1 MNTFADLFAYLQL
14 TTFTHISEFL
24 SDNWEGKEKQESL
37 FRLFANLHLVPEFRG
52 YHVCDNNFNLQTL
65 KNCTSI
71 VPFMSKSLNDKGDKS
86 DLTLSHSVNKEL
98 IVCTSKNLNT
108 YGVGDLDV
116 RDLRNLF
123 DLHYKPHGYNMRL
136 CVIVRNKSALLTKI
150 HNAEQCNNDI
160 IEVLKASNTLLFDWD
175 DLQSLY
181 VSFKMNFSDLS
192 IDSLDVLLYNNH
204 KIPLTLR
211 MHQDYA
217 IQRTLQLLQ
226 DNNNILWGQIPRS
239 GKSYIMAGLIAQ
251 CLKTMDNF
259 LIITTSPNETIA
271 MYNEVFAQHIQF
283 QGVSIINLNGSN
295 KKPKLG
301 AKNII
306 IASKQFLQSKGVS
319 SEKTKQITWLKN
331 LKIDLR
337 FIDESHN
344 GGTTELM
351 QSTLTVYGGQCNTIY
366 ITATYLKPVNTYS
379 ISNDAWIL
387 WDLEDVKLCQTIDE
401 QSSQQRL
408 NAKHNGI
415 IDFVHKHGTEHIK
428 AKYSIYPELHF
439 MTTSFLPGVKEEMK
453 SFISDDPEMGWSLES
468 LFLLKNNGK
477 EYELEFQ
484 NTQQMLRFCKM
495 VFGVSKTSQSGRFT
509 IPDYDCIL
517 QRIKTICDNPKY
529 NSRTFTTS
537 NPLSIL
543 AFLPCGKIPIELVSE
558 AFKKFLEDNNIIPD
572 FEILTINS
580 KVNGGDTAVSRIDDA
595 MQKVKLTGKK
605 GLLILAGRQCSMGVT
620 LKHCDVVLLLNSCSS
635 FDMLYQMMFRCMS
648 EDTGKKCGFVV
659 DINVQRVVDTLID
672 YALKINPKKSAKEA
686 VRYILDQRLVNLN
699 NDEWMGEYFGCKGLN
714 IESLVGKVYDIWTA
728 KPSNAIKRVLDVLQ
742 FKFDLF
748 NKDDQ
753 SLFNKL
759 FNTSKVKTSVEIK
772 EIVDELCINDDKDDD
787 LNKGIKETPLEQ
799 DAKSIN
805 STTERETTKNEEKPQ
820 KDVNFIRDILRHLI
834 PLVCLLS
841 IHSSTR
847 NTFEE
852 MCLCIAEDERL
863 KTIFME
869 QIRVWWNKSI
879 PDDVFNVF
887 IKMYN
892 KYLKDNTDIN
902 QVIMRVKELFSRS
915 LHNQRELAKL
925 IDEYLIPHELE
936 RKLNAEVSTPPQL
949 RKDMLDALEAHVANF
964 FKTPKKV
971 LEPCC
976 GKGQFVIDIIDRFMY
991 GLKEMIVDEKERY
1004 KIIVEEC
1011 IYFADINATNIFIVR
1026 LLLDPLGVYN
1036 LNWFEGDTL
1045 KLDVRQH
1052 WNVEHFN
1059 AVIGNP
1065 PYQEEFKNLKL
1076 GGPARPLY
1084 HIFTTMAINMSQYVL
1099 FIIPSRWMAGGLGL
1113 GSFRKEMLSC
1123 NKIRFI
1129 QKIAQKQAD
1138 KDFGNSVEIKG
1149 GVNYFLYDNEYNGN
1163 CLFNGVSTRLDTFD
1177 ILIEPEWVPIVNKV
1191 ISIMSQSLMNVCKGS
1206 SYWNIKSNDSR
1217 LEKEFKDGTL
1227 TCYVNKASGLRKYI
1241 SKEHVSKDASKWK
1254 VITTE
1259 AYNSGDNF
1267 GSIYVIEPY
1276 EICNQTYLMFE
1287 LENKEQANNLASLL
1301 DTCLIRFMLKVRK
1314 ISQHIKPDT
1323 MRWCPLLSLERAYN
1337 DLDVFQMFGL
1347 TDVEIEYVTKSIK
1360 KTTVVYK

>member
-1 MNTFADLFAYLQL
+1 MNTFADLFAYLQM
-14 TTFTHISEFL
+14 TTFAHISEFL
-24 SDNWEGKEKQESL
+24 SDNWEGKEKQESM
-37 FRLFANLHLVPEFRG
+37 FRLFANLRLIHEFKE
-52 YHVCDNNFNLQTL
+52 YFVCQGNFSKQSVDVHKKTVDVNRQSVD
-65 KNCTSI
+65 KYRSI
-71 VPFMSKSLNDKGDKS
+71 LPFMSKHLNDKGDVS
-86 DLTLSHSVNKEL
+86 DLTLLHRHNNEY

-108 YGVGDLDV
+108 YGVGNLDV
-116 RDLRNLF
+116 EKIQTIF
-123 DLHYKPHGYNMRL
+123 DKHYKPHGYTMRV
-136 CVIVRNKSALLTKI
+136 CVIVRNKSTLLSKI
-150 HNAEQCNNDI
+150 RNAEESSADI
-160 IEVLKASNTLLFDWD
+160 VQVLNAKDTLFFDWN
-175 DLQSLY
+175 DLQTMY
-181 VSFKMNFSDLS
+181 VSFKMNYNNCT
-192 IDSLDVLLYNNH
+192 IDELDVLFNNH
-204 KIPLTLR
+204 KLPLTLR

-226 DNNNILWGQIPRS
+226 DNKNILWGQIPRS

-283 QGVSIINLNGSN
+283 QGVNIINLNGSN

-366 ITATYLKPVNTYS
+366 ITATYLKPVNTYN

-415 IDFVHKHGTEHIK
+415 TDFVHKHGTEHIK
-428 AKYSIYPELHF
+428 ATYSIYPELHF

-484 NTQQMLRFCKM
+484 NTEQMMKFCKM

-558 AFKKFLEDNNIIPD
+558 AFKNFLEDNNIIPD

-595 MQKVKLTGKK
+595 MRRVERTGKK

-620 LKHCDVVLLLNSCSS
+620 LKHCDIVLLLNSCSS

-672 YALKINPKKSAKEA
+672 YALKINPKTSAKEA
-686 VRYILDQRLVNLN
+686 LKYILEQRLVNLN
-699 NDEWMGEYFGCKGLN
+699 ADEWMGEYFGCKGLN

-753 SLFNKL
+753 SLFNRL
-759 FNTSKVKTSVEIK
+759 FNISKVKTSVEIK

-787 LNKGIKETPLEQ
+787 LNKGIKETPLDVQ
-799 DAKSIN
+799 A
-805 STTERETTKNEEKPQ
+805 STSSSDRSVNTVDRDDNKPEKN
-820 KDVNFIRDILRHLI
+820 VNFIRDILRHLI
-834 PLVCLLS
+834 PLVCILS
-841 IHSSTR
+841 IHNTEH

-852 MCLCIAEDERL
+852 MCICIQQDHRL
-863 KTIFME
+863 KEIFMD
-869 QIRVWWNKSI
+869 QIRLWWSKGI
-879 PDDVFNVF
+879 PDEVFTVF
-887 IKMYN
+887 INMYK
-892 KYLKDNTDIN
+892 KYLKDNTEIN
-902 QVIMRVKELFSRS
+902 QVIIRVKELFTRS

-925 IDEYLIPHELE
+925 IDEYLTPQEIEQ
-936 RKLNAEVSTPPQL
+936 KTNAEYSTPAFL
-949 RKDMLDALEAHVANF
+949 RKDMLDALEKYALEF

-976 GKGQFVIDIIDRFMY
+976 GKGQFVIDIIDRFME
-991 GLKEMIVDEKERY
+991 GLKDIIPDEKERY
-1004 KIIVEEC
+1004 KTIVEEC
-1011 IYFADINATNIFIVR
+1011 IYFADINSTNIFIVR
-1026 LLLDPLGVYN
+1026 LLLDPFGVYN
-1036 LNWFEGDTL
+1036 LKWFEGDTL
-1045 KLDVRQH
+1045 KLEPDAH
-1052 WNVEHFN
+1052 WGIEGFD
-1059 AVIGNP
+1059 AVVGNP
-1065 PYQEEFKNLKL
+1065 PYQPPSNDKKGGKSLWPLFVEFAYKNLFDNGYLVYVHPSLWRKPDNDL
-1076 GGPARPLY
+1076 RKIMFNNQLY
-1084 HIFTTMAINMSQYVL
+1084 HLSIHNKKEGGKVFGCTTRYDWYVL
-1099 FIIPSRWMAGGLGL
+1099 QKGPIKVTTTVCFEDRRVYDIHISKDLPFIPNFGWSIFAKVFERLRYNKGLDAKRDSLCHTSRPFVSKDSKDTYDFKLINSISKTHGIRLCYSQKPHPHQTSKKVVFSNGEFIIPMYDKGEYGVTEGGIYILV
-1113 GSFRKEMLSC
+1113 
-1123 NKIRFI
+1123 
-1129 QKIAQKQAD
+1129 
-1138 KDFGNSVEIKG
+1138 GNDEDGEKLVKYLESKLIK
-1149 GVNYFLYDNEYNGN
+1149 
-1163 CLFNGVSTRLDTFD
+1163 
-1177 ILIEPEWVPIVNKV
+1177 
-1191 ISIMSQSLMNVCKGS
+1191 
-1206 SYWNIKSNDSR
+1206 
-1217 LEKEFKDGTL
+1217 
-1227 TCYVNKASGLRKYI
+1227 
-1241 SKEHVSKDASKWK
+1241 
-1254 VITTE
+1254 
-1259 AYNSGDNF
+1259 
-1267 GSIYVIEPY
+1267 
-1276 EICNQTYLMFE
+1276 
-1287 LENKEQANNLASLL
+1287 
-1301 DTCLIRFMLKVRK
+1301 FMLKCTKWSNFETCKQVFWY
-1314 ISQHIKPDT
+1314 IPQPTNIV
-1323 MRWCPLLSLERAYN
+1323 
-1337 DLDVFQMFGL
+1337 DVTEDGINQFFGL
-1347 TDVEIEYVTKSIK
+1347 DGEDMVQLN
-1360 KTTVVYK
+1360 

>member
-1 MNTFADLFAYLQL
+1 MNTFVDLFAYLQ
-14 TTFTHISEFL
+14 TAAFDNISEFL

-52 YHVCDNNFNLQTL
+52 YHVCENNFNMQTL

-86 DLTLSHSVNKEL
+86 DLTLSHSVKKEL

-108 YGVGDLDV
+108 YGVGDLDI

-136 CVIVRNKSALLTKI
+136 CVIVRNKSSLLTKI

-160 IEVLKASNTLLFDWD
+160 IAVLKASDTLMFDWD

-181 VSFKMNFSDLS
+181 VSFKMNYTDIN
-192 IDSLDVLLYNNH
+192 IDGLDVLLYNNH
-204 KIPLTLR
+204 KVPLTLR

-217 IQRTLQLLQ
+217 ISRTLQLLQ

-239 GKSYIMAGLIAQ
+239 GKSYIMAGLIAH

-271 MYNEVFAQHIQF
+271 MYNEVFALHIQF
-283 QGVSIINLNGSN
+283 QGVSIIILNGSN

-366 ITATYLKPVNTYS
+366 ITATYLKPVNTYN

-401 QSSQQRL
+401 QASQQRL

-415 IDFVHKHGTEHIK
+415 TDFVHKHGTEHIK
-428 AKYSIYPELHF
+428 ATYSIYPELHF
-439 MTTSFLPGVKEEMK
+439 MTTSFLQGVKEEMK
-453 SFISDDPEMGWSLES
+453 DFISDDPDMGWSLES

-495 VFGVSKTSQSGRFT
+495 VFGASKTSRSGRFT

-529 NSRTFTTS
+529 NSRTFDTS

-572 FEILTINS
+572 FDILTINS

-595 MQKVKLTGKK
+595 MQRVKLTGKK

-659 DINVQRVVDTLID
+659 DVNVQRVVDTLID
-672 YALKINPKKSAKEA
+672 YALKINPKTSAKEA
-686 VRYILDQRLVNLN
+686 LKYILEQRLVNLN
-699 NDEWMGEYFGCKGLN
+699 ADEWMGEYFGCKGLN

-787 LNKGIKETPLEQ
+787 LNKGIKETPL
-799 DAKSIN
+799 DDNA
-805 STTERETTKNEEKPQ
+805 STNTTDREVNNVDKEESKQEKN
-820 KDVNFIRDILRHLI
+820 VNFIRDILRHLI

-841 IHSSTR
+841 IHDTEH

-852 MCLCIAEDERL
+852 MCKCIEDDARL
-863 KTIFME
+863 KEIFMD
-869 QIRVWWNKSI
+869 QIRIWWSKSI
-879 PDDVFNVF
+879 PDEVFTVF
-887 IKMYN
+887 INMYN
-892 KYLKDNTDIN
+892 KYLRDNTEIN
-902 QVIMRVKELFSRS
+902 QVIIRVKELFTRS
-915 LHNQRELAKL
+915 LHNQKELARL
-925 IDEYLIPHELE
+925 IDEYLIPQELE
-936 RKLNAEVSTPPQL
+936 KKKNAEVSTPPQL
-949 RKDMLDALEAHVANF
+949 RKDMLDALEKYAPGF
-964 FKTPKKV
+964 FKTLKKV
-971 LEPCC
+971 FEPCC
-976 GKGQFVIDIIDRFMY
+976 GKGQFIIDIIDRFME
-991 GLKEMIVDEKERY
+991 GLKDEIVDEKERY
-1004 KIIVEEC
+1004 KKIVEEC
-1011 IYFADINATNIFIVR
+1011 IYFADINSTNIYIVR
-1026 LLLDPLGVYN
+1026 LLLDPFGQYD
-1036 LNWFEGDTL
+1036 LNFFEGDTL
-1045 KLDVRQH
+1045 KLDITEQWDVTG
-1052 WNVEHFN
+1052 FDG
-1059 AVIGNP
+1059 VIGNP
-1065 PYQEEFKNLKL
+1065 PYNASGNTGTGNTIWQHFVLKSVDTWLYDDGKLVFVHPPGWRKPNSAKGKFTGLFGKMTKDNYIHFLEMHGVKDGQKIFGCGTRYDWYVLNKGARQNLTTLCDEKQVVVDVNLQNYNWLPNHSIEEINRLL
-1076 GGPARPLY
+1076 CENDEEACPILY
-1084 HIFTTMAINMSQYVL
+1084 NRVDYDPVRKWVSAVATDIHKYKVVHSTTQKGTRFVYTSDNTKGHFGVPKVIFGESGINTPVIDIQGEYAMSHCAMAIQCADMEEAQHIQKALMSKEFQKL
-1099 FIIPSRWMAGGLGL
+1099 IGACNWS
-1113 GSFRKEMLSC
+1113 SFRIDWNVFKSF
-1123 NKIRFI
+1123 KR
-1129 QKIAQKQAD
+1129 
-1138 KDFGNSVEIKG
+1138 
-1149 GVNYFLYDNEYNGN
+1149 
-1163 CLFNGVSTRLDTFD
+1163 TF
-1177 ILIEPEWVPIVNKV
+1177 W
-1191 ISIMSQSLMNVCKGS
+1191 
-1206 SYWNIKSNDSR
+1206 KS
-1217 LEKEFKDGTL
+1217 
-1227 TCYVNKASGLRKYI
+1227 
-1241 SKEHVSKDASKWK
+1241 
-1254 VITTE
+1254 
-1259 AYNSGDNF
+1259 
-1267 GSIYVIEPY
+1267 
-1276 EICNQTYLMFE
+1276 
-1287 LENKEQANNLASLL
+1287 
-1301 DTCLIRFMLKVRK
+1301 
-1314 ISQHIKPDT
+1314 
-1323 MRWCPLLSLERAYN
+1323 
-1337 DLDVFQMFGL
+1337 FQ
-1347 TDVEIEYVTKSIK
+1347 
-1360 KTTVVYK
+1360 